1 MRVPRRSRA
10 TTFVSHTSL
19 VVIVP
24 MSWLKSLTSKR
35 PAPPAAAAAAAMPP
49 TPAQPEDVD
58 DFLSD
63 ALLPVEQVHT
73 HLLPTPTY
81 HSNFRFVSP
90 CLTV

>member
-1 MRVPRRSRA
+1 
-10 TTFVSHTSL
+10 
-19 VVIVP
+19 

-35 PAPPAAAAAAAMPP
+35 PAPPAAAAAAAAMPP

-63 ALLPVEQVHT
+63 ALLPVEHVRT

-81 HSNFRFVSP
+81 HFQFP
-90 CLTV
+90 FCFTV